1 MKIIGLLL
9 VVSSFTSAGL
19 TMSFSSETSL
29 KQLQILVE
37 LIRYLRRHISHT
49 RKPLWVLLDGFESNE
64 KSMRSFFLLLRDKR
78 NVDTTAIRFEK
89 AAALLDADVGRI
101 CIALGKELGRCPF
114 DEELKRLDR
123 LEAEALELLSQKT
136 SSHKKTK
143 RLYTTIFPLVGFVI
157 SILML

>member
-1 MKIIGLLL
+1 MKLIGFLL
-9 VVSSFTSAGL
+9 VVSSFTFTGITL
-19 TMSFSSETSL
+19 SFGSETAL
-29 KQLQILVE
+29 KQLQTLVE

-49 RKPLWVLLDGFESNE
+49 RKPLWVLLDGFESTE

-78 NVDTTAIRFEK
+78 NVDTTSARFEK
-89 AAALLDADVGRI
+89 AAALLDADAGRI
-101 CIALGKELGRCPF
+101 CAELGKELGRCPF

-123 LEAEALELLSQKT
+123 LEAEALELLSQR
-136 SSHKKTK
+136 SNSLKKTK